1 MPVLTLHWLLLYKI
15 SMRIVTNS
23 YLNKTKLLKLV
34 LRSLKLPQHLE
45 DTDKDRTSMLPFV
58 FYDTFGF
65 EQYVDCALE
74 VPMYFVNRK
83 KKYIDCTGMSFK
95 VRLRRYL
102 EMRGADGGPMKSL
115 CAGFGF
121 GFAFFFLWILIAA

>member
-1 MPVLTLHWLLLYKI
+1 MAILEFIAPQ
-15 SMRIVTNS
+15 
-23 YLNKTKLLKLV
+23 LNKSHFWT
-34 LRSLKLPQHLE
+34 